1 MNISATLNVFNLLRN
16 PRLCLPHATVPT
28 FERVP
33 ISISTA
39 LTVANGGR
47 RPDIRAVVLDKDN
60 CFAKPKE
67 NSIYGPYKVR
77 LIRLFRYPQLPFPV
91 PLFLGSSSGSQTP
104 LQRYSETTISEI
116 YRNTL
121 SLFAKCFP
129 ALVY

>member
-1 MNISATLNVFNLLRN
+1 MNFSATLNVFNLLRN
-16 PRLCLPHATVPT
+16 PGLCLPHATVPT

-33 ISISTA
+33 VTIGTA

-67 NSIYGPYKVR
+67 NSIHGPYKVR
-77 LIRLFRYPQLPFPV
+77 SIKLFRSPNSPSPV
-91 PLFLGSSSGSQTP
+91 PLFLGSGSGSQTQ
-104 LQRYSETTISEI
+104 LRRNSKTTISEI
-116 YRNTL
+116 DRNTL
-121 SLFAKCFP
+121 SLSAKCFP